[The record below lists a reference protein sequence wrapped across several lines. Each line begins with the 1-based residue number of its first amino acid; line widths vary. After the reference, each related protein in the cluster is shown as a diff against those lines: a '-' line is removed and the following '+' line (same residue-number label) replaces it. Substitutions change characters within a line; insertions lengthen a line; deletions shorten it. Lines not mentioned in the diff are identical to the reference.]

1 MKYTIIDRS
10 TGQKLFSTIDR
21 NKAVVFFA
29 SLEKNKVNA
38 SLFICKADGKV
49 LAKVA

>member
-21 NKAVVFFA
+21 NKALVFFA
-29 SLEKNKVNA
+29 SLEKGKANV
-38 SLFICKADGKV
+38 SLFITKSDGKI